1 MAIKIDKSRYTPEE
15 LAQYEALVAKGSVDP
30 EANQDEMTDDVPTPP
45 KKKTTEKAEVDNMDE
60 TKKSDTPAANPEM
73 EAALE
78 ELKELICQYVDVE
91 EDKITEDA
99 RFMEDLGFNSF
110 DFMSLVG
117 EVEEKYDVEV
127 EERDVVQI
135 RTVKDAMD
143 YISSLM

>member
-1 MAIKIDKSRYTPEE
+1 MLD
-15 LAQYEALVAKGSVDP
+15 
-30 EANQDEMTDDVPTPP
+30 
-45 KKKTTEKAEVDNMDE
+45 
-60 TKKSDTPAANPEM
+60 
-73 EAALE
+73 
-78 ELKELICQYVDVE
+78 ELKEIICQYVEVE

-117 EVEEKYDVEV
+117 EVEERYDIEV
-127 EERDVVQI
+127 EEREVVQI

>member
-1 MAIKIDKSRYTPEE
+1 MF
-15 LAQYEALVAKGSVDP
+15 
-30 EANQDEMTDDVPTPP
+30 
-45 KKKTTEKAEVDNMDE
+45 
-60 TKKSDTPAANPEM
+60 
-73 EAALE
+73 E

-91 EDKITEDA
+91 EDQITEDA

-117 EVEEKYDVEV
+117 EVEEMYDIEV
-127 EERDVVQI
+127 EEREVVQI